1 MSLAAMQTR
10 QASAQ
15 TEQGAAG
22 LCRDCAS
29 FSSSAAALEQAF
41 PGLTLGIRFGA
52 LGRRPVRGTWALS
65 VLRQQLRELCA
76 ALMGDSISV

>member
-41 PGLTLGIRFGA
+41 PGLTSMGSGFGS
-52 LGRRPVRGTWALS
+52 VRWGDG
-65 VLRQQLRELCA
+65 LCA
-76 ALMGDSISV
+76 VHGRYLSCVSSCGSFARR